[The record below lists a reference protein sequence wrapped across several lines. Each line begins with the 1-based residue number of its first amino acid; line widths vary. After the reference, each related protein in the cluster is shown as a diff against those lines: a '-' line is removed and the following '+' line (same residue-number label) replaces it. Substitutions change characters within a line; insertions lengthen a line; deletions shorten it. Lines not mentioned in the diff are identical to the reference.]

1 MKQNPRLFDSA
12 GCGAADPSVLSVW
25 TCKMKGLV
33 KLETII
39 DAVPEKEIRE
49 IKYVIIINKILMKKI
64 VKIKKSI
71 PAEVVTELKTIPQ
84 ILSTQIFGVP
94 FWDVDKVFV
103 AQGILI
109 QSVLQSNPTLLPSE
123 GDPPEKSWM
132 RKIWTIC
139 TYALWQYLSFFAHF

>member
-1 MKQNPRLFDSA
+1 
-12 GCGAADPSVLSVW
+12 
-25 TCKMKGLV
+25 MKGLV

-94 FWDVDKVFV
+94 F
-103 AQGILI
+103 
-109 QSVLQSNPTLLPSE
+109 
-123 GDPPEKSWM
+123 
-132 RKIWTIC
+132 
-139 TYALWQYLSFFAHF
+139 

>member
-1 MKQNPRLFDSA
+1 MH
-12 GCGAADPSVLSVW
+12 
-25 TCKMKGLV
+25 
-33 KLETII
+33 
-39 DAVPEKEIRE
+39 
-49 IKYVIIINKILMKKI
+49 VIIKKILMKKL
-64 VKIKKSI
+64 VKIKKII

-123 GDPPEKSWM
+123 GDPPEKSWT
-132 RKIWTIC
+132 RKIWTNC
-139 TYALWQYLSFFAHF
+139 TYALWQY